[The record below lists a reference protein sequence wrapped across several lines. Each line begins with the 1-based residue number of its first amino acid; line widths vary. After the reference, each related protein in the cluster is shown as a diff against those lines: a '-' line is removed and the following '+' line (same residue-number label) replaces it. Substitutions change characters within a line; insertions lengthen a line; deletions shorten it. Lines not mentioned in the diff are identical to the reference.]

1 MGRMASRDPHTTT
14 SGGVAMSASLI
25 LATVA
30 LGAAGAVV
38 RWWVNSALS
47 AHRNWTATLVVNI
60 VGSAI
65 AGGVGAV
72 ATGEAALPL
81 IAGLCG
87 GVTTFSTLAVQLLP
101 ATTRISVARLVALAL
116 AHALGGIGACAAS
129 YLAIGQLFL

>member
-1 MGRMASRDPHTTT
+1 
-14 SGGVAMSASLI
+14 MSTSLI

-47 AHRNWTATLVVNI
+47 AHRNWMATLVVNI

-72 ATGEAALPL
+72 ATGDAALPL

-87 GVTTFSTLAVQLLP
+87 GLTTFSTLAVQLLP
-101 ATTRISVARLVALAL
+101 AATKVSPARLIVLAL
-116 AHALGGIGACAAS
+116 AHALGGISVCAAS
-129 YLAIGQLFL
+129 YLVVGQLFL